1 MGPQPIDR
9 PWAPDALRVQPP
21 TASDTELRMVL
32 SEEELQD
39 FGTRGW
45 LLKNIFS
52 PDECAALRAA
62 GEEQLAVEA
71 RAKVTT
77 SERLL
82 AETVYWSYHGIIDT
96 QPSEEKPEGAATAAR
111 ASVFKAIWLEH
122 PELQRILVQL
132 LGAGPPVFTDS
143 SVRMAAPHP
152 HRHKA
157 EERPGP
163 FGNLRNPA
171 TMSWHR
177 GIRPA
182 WGVKRGPAPDQ
193 IHTSWL
199 NTATFCSDVS
209 SSADGGTCVL
219 SGSHLIDDEEL
230 GLHVPRQEQ
239 AICPMGSVL
248 FFTESL
254 IHSAVDVLS
263 EKTRCALFVA
273 CVPPGVSSARLG
285 WRPPDEGEEWTG
297 GLEQRRKAR
306 REFGAR
312 L

>member
-1 MGPQPIDR
+1 
-9 PWAPDALRVQPP
+9 
-21 TASDTELRMVL
+21 MVL

-45 LLKNIFS
+45 VLKNIFS

-152 HRHKA
+152 HRHTA
-157 EERPGP
+157 EERPCAGEP
-163 FGNLRNPA
+163 STASAISKDSAAASMRPRRLDEGSGDAPCPA
-171 TMSWHR
+171 T
-177 GIRPA
+177 
-182 WGVKRGPAPDQ
+182 
-193 IHTSWL
+193 
-199 NTATFCSDVS
+199 TA
-209 SSADGGTCVL
+209 
-219 SGSHLIDDEEL
+219 HL
-230 GLHVPRQEQ
+230 Q
-239 AICPMGSVL
+239 A
-248 FFTESL
+248 
-254 IHSAVDVLS
+254 AS
-263 EKTRCALFVA
+263 EHAQLDF
-273 CVPPGVSSARLG
+273 
-285 WRPPDEGEEWTG
+285 TG
-297 GLEQRRKAR
+297 GYRNNDHCQWDVQCDQAVALRFTAMDTEGNFDFVSLYDLDGCLLRICIRCMHSTAMDGTGTAR
-306 REFGAR
+306 GS
-312 L
+312 